1 MPCKLLLLLGHIG
14 VYSYRW
20 WIYIYGA
27 GDGIFTRGSQMNI
40 SSSSTKAEIIQ
51 GAQEYLATTDEQ
63 LKTLKGDRQALVVL
77 LAVTATFALLF

>member
-1 MPCKLLLLLGHIG
+1 MGLYLWSRRRHQLQE
-14 VYSYRW
+14 
-20 WIYIYGA
+20 
-27 GDGIFTRGSQMNI
+27 TQMNI

>member
-1 MPCKLLLLLGHIG
+1 
-14 VYSYRW
+14 
-20 WIYIYGA
+20 
-27 GDGIFTRGSQMNI
+27 MNI